1 MSLYDEVEEITI
13 AALQDGLRVR
23 KFTAR
28 AVTAAYLE
36 RIDRIDQEGPE
47 LNALIDVSETVLR
60 EADDLDSYLELT
72 GSFRG
77 PLHGVT
83 VILKDQI
90 ETAGLRT
97 TYGSVR
103 AQHNVPDRDA
113 TVVDLLKRAGA
124 LILAK
129 STLPDFATSWF
140 STSSV
145 SGLTKNPYALDRDPG
160 GSSSG
165 TAAAV
170 AANLGLV
177 GIGEDTGGS
186 IRLPASF
193 TNLVGVRPT
202 VGLVST
208 AGVSSFLVGADTIGP
223 ITRTVEDAARILDVL
238 SCADP
243 ADPLTA
249 LVDGHRRSLTG
260 SYADAARPDHG
271 DVITLGLV
279 TSLLPTGADDA
290 PLITETLEAAIG
302 RLRAGNVDVVD
313 VALPGLLDRLGRA
326 DRAIPLDDLNAFIKS
341 RPGITADSIEEICA
355 AGDYHQRLTI
365 LERAVE
371 GSGVVLPAEDRLASE
386 EAIRSLSLEIAGL
399 LSDRKLDALIY
410 PDVQAL
416 PPLHEAIISGQL
428 DSTQFPT
435 NTVLAS
441 ILRFPAIS
449 VPAGFTR
456 TGLPVGL
463 ELLGLPLAEGPL
475 LHVAARIE
483 SLVGARRTPVF

>member
-1 MSLYDEVEEITI
+1 MPLYDEVEEMTI
-13 AALQDGLRVR
+13 AALHAGFLERR
-23 KFTAR
+23 FTAR
-28 AVTAAYLE
+28 AITSAYLE
-36 RIDRIDQEGPE
+36 RIDRIEKDGPK
-47 LNALIDVSETVLR
+47 LNALIEISETVLR
-60 EADDLDSYLELT
+60 EADDLDAYFERT

-83 VILKDQI
+83 VIVKDQI

-97 TYGSVR
+97 TYGSIR
-103 AQHNVPDRDA
+103 AKDNVPDRDA

-145 SGLTKNPYALDRDPG
+145 SGVTKNPYALDRDPG

-193 TNLVGVRPT
+193 SNLVGIRPT
-202 VGLVST
+202 VGLIST
-208 AGVSSFLVGADTIGP
+208 AGASSFIVGSDTIGP
-223 ITRTVEDAARILDVL
+223 MTRTVEDAARVLDVL
-238 SCADP
+238 SCADQ
-243 ADPLTA
+243 ADRLTA

-260 SYADAARPDHG
+260 SYAEAARLYQG
-271 DVITLGLV
+271 EVITLGLV
-279 TSLLPTGADDA
+279 TSLLPTQTDDSS
-290 PLITETLEAAIG
+290 LISETLQVAIG
-302 RLRAGNVDVVD
+302 RLRAGNVNIVEVG
-313 VALPGLLDRLGRA
+313 LPGVLDRQALLDRATSLN
-326 DRAIPLDDLNAFIKS
+326 DLNAFIRS
-341 RPGITADSIEEICA
+341 RPGIAADSIEEIVE

-365 LERAVE
+365 LQRAVE
-371 GSGVVLPAEDRLASE
+371 RSGFVPSAEDRIASE
-386 EAIRSLSLEIAGL
+386 EARRALTQEVAGL
-399 LSDRKLDALIY
+399 LSDRRLDALIY

-416 PPLHEAIISGQL
+416 PPLHEAIASGQL

-441 ILRFPAIS
+441 VLRFPAIS
-449 VPAGFTR
+449 MPVGFTR

-463 ELLGLPLAEGPL
+463 ELLGLPFAEGPL
-475 LHVAARIE
+475 LRVAARIE
-483 SLVGARRTPVF
+483 SLVGGRTRPVF

>member
-1 MSLYDEVEEITI
+1 VSLYDEIEEITI
-13 AALQDGLRVR
+13 AKLHEGFLERR
-23 KFTAR
+23 FTAR
-28 AVTAAYLE
+28 AITSAYL
-36 RIDRIDQEGPE
+36 DRIQTIDKVNPG
-47 LNALIDVSETVLR
+47 LNAIIDVSETVLQ
-60 EADDLDSYLELT
+60 EAEDLDGYFERT

-83 VILKDQI
+83 VIVKDQI

-97 TYGSVR
+97 TYGSIR
-103 AQHNVPDRDA
+103 ARDSIPDRDA
-113 TVVDLLKRAGA
+113 TVVELLKEAGA

-193 TNLVGVRPT
+193 TNLVGIRPT

-208 AGVSSFLVGADTIGP
+208 AGVSSFVVGIDTIGP
-223 ITRTVEDAARILDVL
+223 ITRTVEDAARILDVI
-238 SCADP
+238 SRADP

-249 LVDGHRRSLTG
+249 LVDGHRKSRIETYAEAAHQDQGEVISLGIVRSLFPTG
-260 SYADAARPDHG
+260 TG
-271 DVITLGLV
+271 D
-279 TSLLPTGADDA
+279 SLL
-290 PLITETLEAAIG
+290 ITQTLDAAIG
-302 RLRAGNVDVVD
+302 RLRAGNVDVVE
-313 VALPGLLDRLGRA
+313 VELPGVLDRLRLAGRA
-326 DRAIPLDDLNAFIKS
+326 TSLGDLNAFIKS
-341 RPGITADSIEEICA
+341 RPGIAADSVEEIYE
-355 AGDYHQRLTI
+355 AGDYHNRLTI

-371 GSGVVLPAEDRLASE
+371 TSGLQLSAEDQLADE
-386 EAIRSLSLEIAGL
+386 ETRRALTNEIAGL
-399 LSDRKLDALIY
+399 LIDQKLDALIY

-416 PPLHEAIISGQL
+416 PPLHEAITSGEL

-435 NTVLAS
+435 NTMLAS
-441 ILRFPAIS
+441 ALRFPAIS

-463 ELLGLPLAEGPL
+463 ELLGLPLGEGPL
-475 LHVAARIE
+475 IHAAARIE
-483 SLVGARRTPVF
+483 SLVGGRQKPSF